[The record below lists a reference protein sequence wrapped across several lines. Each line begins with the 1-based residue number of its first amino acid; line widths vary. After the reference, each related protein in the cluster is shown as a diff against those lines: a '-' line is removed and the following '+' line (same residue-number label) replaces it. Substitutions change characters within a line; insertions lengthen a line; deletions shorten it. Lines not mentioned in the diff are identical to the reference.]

1 MSERDYFRSLKPET
15 REFYISKLV
24 SRQISLNNKVEELR
38 TEVQTIIAIEES
50 KNEIPEEK
58 KTETADKSTQTEEN
72 E

>member
-38 TEVQTIIAIEES
+38 TEVQTVIAIEES
-50 KNEIPEEK
+50 KNEIHKEK
-58 KTETADKSTQTEEN
+58 KIKTANKSTQTEEN